1 VLNNRNRPPFA
12 QSKRV
17 KVHRARRLSDKL
29 SSLPDDELR
38 LLRKFIKDPIKPGI
52 QQILAKPVLAE
63 YTIQELRVA
72 LSILSGIGE
81 VPSPDPGLIAGKV
94 EIRERR
100 HQPKTDSVPS
110 VSLIDDQNSQTPYQI
125 KPHIVQ
131 TLSMIPD
138 EDILHLA
145 EHIRNPTDPRSRFLM
160 IRYHLYRFSREDLAI
175 NIASLLRL
183 RKRPRAATRKHRTPR
198 VSLSSPRFH

>member
-1 VLNNRNRPPFA
+1 MNNRNRPPYA

-29 SSLPDDELR
+29 SSLPNDELR
-38 LLRKFIKDPIKPGI
+38 LLRKFINDPNQPGI

-72 LSILSGIGE
+72 LSITSGIGE
-81 VPSPDPGLIAGKV
+81 VPFPDPGIMPGTVQVRDRVLPA
-94 EIRERR
+94 
-100 HQPKTDSVPS
+100 KTPTLPT
-110 VSLIDDQNSQTPYQI
+110 VSIIEDQNSQSPFQI
-125 KPHIVQ
+125 KPHIAQ
-131 TLSMIPD
+131 LLSAIPD
-138 EDILHLA
+138 EDFLHLA
-145 EHIRNPTDPRSRFLM
+145 GHITNPTDPRSRFLM

-183 RKRPRAATRKHRTPR
+183 RRRHRFESRKRRTPR